1 VSHFQPR
8 THIMNFGSISSPI
21 HHRHNALRFGKESR
35 LLVPHFHLAPIALLT
50 PYERPSFKLSLMRTP
65 HLPPD
70 VAQFVVPLS
79 INKLDLRDYLHNA
92 YNIEVLNVRSFIT
105 QQRIE
110 RHKPGFQTS
119 RYYRPKS
126 IKKMTVQLLKP
137 FLYPEEPQDLS
148 PYATP
153 CTSSSGVLVAA
164 RSDWLI

>member
-1 VSHFQPR
+1 
-8 THIMNFGSISSPI
+8 
-21 HHRHNALRFGKESR
+21 
-35 LLVPHFHLAPIALLT
+35 
-50 PYERPSFKLSLMRTP
+50 MRTP

-137 FLYPEEPQDLS
+137 FVYPEEPQDLS
-148 PYATP
+148 PWDNMLWKTLEAQRDMKSKTQGPFSYKEPHPQRA
-153 CTSSSGVLVAA
+153 GIKKLAKVLEEQNG
-164 RSDWLI
+164 